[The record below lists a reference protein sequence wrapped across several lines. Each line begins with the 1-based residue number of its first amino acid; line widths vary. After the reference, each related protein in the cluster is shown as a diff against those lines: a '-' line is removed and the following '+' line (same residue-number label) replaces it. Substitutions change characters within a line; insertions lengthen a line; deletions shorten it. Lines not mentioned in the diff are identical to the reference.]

1 MIKDVRGNRI
11 TPNQVAKEL
20 IVQQVDY
27 AIDWYERDDYDQLW
41 EMLTKKEFNAID
53 DALRKKRRRI
63 RKLLGHCQIVV
74 ILPRLY

>member
-27 AIDWYERDDYDQLW
+27 AIDWYERDEYDQFW
-41 EMLTKKEFNAID
+41 EMLTKKEF
-53 DALRKKRRRI
+53 KRD
-63 RKLLGHCQIVV
+63 
-74 ILPRLY
+74 